1 MIPAVGIVS
10 IPLDLFRRNRNVLS
24 VFPAPCVDV
33 AVDVFDFGRIAV
45 GFIATTGG
53 GMIRHMPRRIKFLV
67 QGHILRWMV
76 PRRVILCVLRLGGH
90 RQCAAKNAA
99 QEEFA

>member
-24 VFPAPCVDV
+24 VFPALCVDG

-45 GFIATTGG
+45 RIIAAAGVRV
-53 GMIRHMPRRIKFLV
+53 IRHMPR
-67 QGHILRWMV
+67 
-76 PRRVILCVLRLGGH
+76 
-90 RQCAAKNAA
+90 
-99 QEEFA
+99 